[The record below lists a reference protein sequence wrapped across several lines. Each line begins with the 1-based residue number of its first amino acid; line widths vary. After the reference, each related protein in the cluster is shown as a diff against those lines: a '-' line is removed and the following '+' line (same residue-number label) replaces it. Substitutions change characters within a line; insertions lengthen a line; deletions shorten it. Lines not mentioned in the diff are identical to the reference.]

1 LHAQNVNLHCWSSI
15 VEFCGKHRL
24 HGQNV
29 NLHYWSSIVEFHG
42 KPRLHVQNVNLCCW
56 SSIVEFSVKHGLHM
70 QNMNLCI
77 TELRKYAQFLDTGLK
92 LTRAIALKE
101 ETTAFQ
107 NYIAGEVQ
115 TSWCILLSKTRCI
128 SFGLSLICILLL
140 LLSQESNSGMHL
152 LSHFLLIGYVLSLHN
167 RSLQSTS
174 PSSSLKS
181 LKSHF
186 TGFI

>member
-1 LHAQNVNLHCWSSI
+1 
-15 VEFCGKHRL
+15 
-24 HGQNV
+24 
-29 NLHYWSSIVEFHG
+29 
-42 KPRLHVQNVNLCCW
+42 
-56 SSIVEFSVKHGLHM
+56 M
-70 QNMNLCI
+70 
-77 TELRKYAQFLDTGLK
+77 GLK
-92 LTRAIALKE
+92 FSRAIALKE

-115 TSWCILLSKTRCI
+115 TSWCIFLSKTRCI

-140 LLSQESNSGMHL
+140 LLSQESSSGMHL
-152 LSHFLLIGYVLSLHN
+152 LSSCLLVGYVLSLHN
-167 RSLQSTS
+167 RSLQSIS